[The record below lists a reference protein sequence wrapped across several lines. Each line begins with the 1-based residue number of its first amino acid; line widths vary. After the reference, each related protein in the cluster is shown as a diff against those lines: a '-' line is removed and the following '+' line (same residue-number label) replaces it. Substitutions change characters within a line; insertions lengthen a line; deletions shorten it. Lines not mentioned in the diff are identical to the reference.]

1 MILLLRKEKY
11 YNLGNIDG
19 QARKFAKQLA
29 PFREKHNIA
38 KLKPEKTALLII
50 DMQDFFLNEQ
60 SHAHVPSM
68 QAIVPKLKNLQDH
81 FLQNNLTVIQTKH
94 SNTIED
100 AGQMMSWW
108 GAILMPSDPMVRII
122 PELADSRIPVI
133 SKSQYDAF
141 CKTDLEHRLRND
153 GIEQVIISGVM
164 THLCC
169 ESTARAA
176 FFKGFDVFFIIDGVA
191 TYNEQFHFNS
201 LYNLAHGFA
210 TMILSDEIL
219 SSRGHT

>member
-1 MILLLRKEKY
+1 MCKEQY
-11 YNLGNIDG
+11 YSLETIDT
-19 QARKFAKQLA
+19 QAKKFAKQLA
-29 PFREKHNIA
+29 PFREKHSTAI
-38 KLKPEKTALLII
+38 LKPEKAALLII
-50 DMQDFFLNEQ
+50 DMQDFFLNEK
-60 SHAHVPSM
+60 SHAYVPSM
-68 QAIVPKLKNLQDH
+68 QAIVPKLKNLQNH

-94 SNTIED
+94 SNTIND

-108 GAILMPSDPMVRII
+108 GAILTPNDPMVRII

-133 SKSQYDAF
+133 PKSQYDAF
-141 CKTDLEHRLRND
+141 CETDLEQRLRNN
-153 GIEQVIISGVM
+153 GIEQVIIGGVM

-201 LYNLAHGFA
+201 LHNLAHGFA

-219 SSRGHT
+219 SRGHT